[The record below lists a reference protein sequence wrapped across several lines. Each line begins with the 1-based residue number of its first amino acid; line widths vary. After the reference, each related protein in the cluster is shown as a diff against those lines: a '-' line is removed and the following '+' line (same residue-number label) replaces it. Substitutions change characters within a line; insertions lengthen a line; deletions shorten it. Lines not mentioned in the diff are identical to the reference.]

1 MIEIKG
7 KTKIILIPLPK
18 DADEFKIIHHGT
30 RVAYFQPTYKR
41 FDIPKNKC
49 TIVGKLSE
57 ITEEQCYDLVE
68 GFGLSNGWR
77 NYLVES
83 QYMECLTKTAKESLI
98 SLLKA
103 NDCLTMEL
111 SEEPNPIDFDIF
123 GLFDAADRFDE
134 AITKYE
140 KRPED
145 YLILT
150 VTEDD
155 VCKEEIG

>member
-49 TIVGKLSE
+49 TIIGKLSE

-83 QYMECLTKTAKESLI
+83 QYMECLTKTAKESLETLI
-98 SLLKA
+98 VSNDVYLKEWR
-103 NDCLTMEL
+103 L
-111 SEEPNPIDFDIF
+111 EPNPKEFYSL
-123 GLFDAADRFDE
+123 GMFDAIDKFDE
-134 AITKYE
+134 AIKDYE
-140 KRPED
+140 KAPED
-145 YLILT
+145 FLILT
-150 VTEDD
+150 VREDD